1 MQMLSYT
8 SRFFE
13 EAYKIINKV
22 YFNDELPMAMIT
34 LQSSP
39 GSFAYITTKK
49 IWIDDE
55 NQYYEINISTEYLMR
70 DTSELLASLCHEMV
84 HCWCLTRGIRD
95 TSRGSTYHNKRF
107 RDEAEK
113 RGLIITYVNKAIG
126 YSDTK
131 PSEEFIGAMKE
142 YGLLDTKINHFRMIP
157 QHTDS
162 SSTSK
167 PKKKS
172 STRKYVCSNPSC
184 SVTVRATRD
193 VNIICADCNM
203 PMVKVDT

>member
-8 SRFFE
+8 NRYFE

-39 GSFAYITTKK
+39 HCFAYITTKK
-49 IWIDDE
+49 MWTDDE
-55 NQYYEINISTEYLMR
+55 NKYYEINISTEYLWR
-70 DTSELLASLCHEMV
+70 ETGALLASLTHEMV
-84 HCWCLTRGIRD
+84 HLYNIQMGVAD
-95 TSRGSTYHNKRF
+95 TSRFGVYHNKKF
-107 RDEAEK
+107 KDEAEK
-113 RGLIITYVNKAIG
+113 RGLLISYVDKTIG
-126 YSDTK
+126 YSGTA
-131 PSEEFIGAMKE
+131 PSDEFLDKMME
-142 YGLLDTKINHFRMIP
+142 YGLLGAEINHFRMSP
-157 QHTDS
+157 QHTDP

-184 SVTVRATRD
+184 TVTVRATRD

-203 PMVKVDT
+203 PMIKVDT